1 MKTSRFI
8 YMLLALVL
16 TCTGARAQSVN
27 KIYLGSISAVKEK
40 VAYIPLYLENT
51 NTSITAIQLEIEV
64 PNYYMQLN
72 GSVVFD
78 KTRMSDHT
86 ANFNNSSSISKLM
99 ITSPTNKT
107 IRGNKGVIANLP
119 FYIPSGMQEGET
131 YIVKINKA
139 ILADSLGNSVPV
151 DFSQDAT
158 VEIKASPDFEV
169 SAVSVSPSSFAPG
182 DGLTFTWT
190 VTNVGTNPT
199 EAGWSNQLY
208 LVSDYNGQSYYVGAD
223 YSDQIL
229 QPGESVTMTKNV
241 LLSNSIYARGHLSG
255 RVQLTPDSNAGE
267 SSAYRTNNIAN
278 ESASHSLGTT
288 VLFGGFMSVVPEP
301 YDNPYTYN
309 IYVYRYGN
317 TDNPVSFTIEK
328 LKGDDRISLDSTEVT
343 IPTGSASAA
352 FTITVANDDD
362 INEDDEVNIKVSN
375 STYGEKTYVFRVENN
390 DFPELTLTS
399 SNTDLNEGD
408 TFSLTVRSSRV
419 EPADLEVELGCE
431 RPARFR
437 MPSTVTIPQG
447 QQEVTVNVDVVDDS
461 EVSDVVDVK
470 FTATS
475 GRYTNGTCLVVLN
488 DDDMPDLQF
497 TVTPATIS
505 EGAGPSAIQCTIER
519 TTKLE
524 NKVTV
529 YLSAN
534 VDGQIY
540 FPMQSITL
548 NGQQKSA
555 TFSIG
560 AIDNDRMEGDRTV
573 NVTASIWISSC
584 GCSASE
590 TTGGSV
596 TRQITIL
603 DDDGPA
609 LSVLPLKSSML
620 EGSSGN
626 VVRVSRNNDTSSPL
640 TVTLTSNAD
649 ASLSYVHTAEI
660 PAGSEY
666 VDFVIAVPRN
676 DVADD
681 SQTIVFTAS
690 SNGYAKGTN
699 WVLIT
704 DQTLADAVITDIT
717 LTPNVVLSNGESTA
731 TITVANKGYAD
742 MPVKTLVNLYV
753 EDEIIKLYTDKALAP
768 GDSTVITH
776 TFNAPATPKTYS
788 IYASVNENGKF
799 LETIKSNNDS
809 KNVNLVVN
817 AAFTVTA
824 QTDKT
829 VYNQNDKV
837 VITGKA
843 SGTDFANSKVEI
855 YLLNNSVRDT
865 LSAVTDANGNYRA
878 EWQPVA
884 GQSGH
889 YGVGACYPGENKR
902 TVMSEFDV
910 YGLRRANTV
919 SRQHGNY
926 ITCDVYTKDVYS
938 DYIDIYNPG
947 QKPLHNVHVELV
959 GDLEDAVFECNYV
972 GDLAAE
978 DRVNI
983 PFTLTGVKATE
994 GKIEWHTFTARV
1006 TTDEGAVLD
1015 QTIYYFVHPSYPA
1028 LIASES
1034 EINTTMVKG
1043 SSRTFEFMIG
1053 NKGKE
1058 PTGNI
1063 TLDLGDI
1070 TWISAATPKTM
1081 PSLDFGKTATVVL
1094 TLTPTD
1100 DMQLNTPYT
1109 GEIVL
1114 SCENGGGLRMP
1125 FRVEPVSEAIG
1136 TLIVDVC
1143 DEATYNT
1150 AEAPHVQGATISV
1163 KHLTTGAV
1171 LYTGTSDENGLYNLD
1186 INEGYYQI
1194 DVTEPSHT
1202 SYSNVINVSAERE
1215 TRVTADISINGI
1227 SLEMVYEETEIEDEY
1242 NIVTT
1247 VVYNTDVPAPVV
1259 KIEEPDELPFTD
1271 MQDGE
1276 SIMYYARLTN
1286 VGLIKALAT
1295 EYHQPADFM
1304 GYTFKPLIEGA
1315 HDLLPH
1321 ETITIPVLVEY
1332 HEPAPTSAVPRRK
1345 EGLQCVTTTAEIV
1358 WNSECGMKT
1367 TKHTSTHDIKD
1378 GKGCGLATV
1387 TLPDGGPGGYSPGP
1401 EEPGNA
1407 DFYLELKFDRTRSH
1421 PTETNKKPTSS
1432 RSSCDKC
1439 TKTVYQMVVTD
1450 IVEYFLPVPIVKM
1463 KEAWDCASQIT
1474 TIFDPVNN
1482 ISDEARKVWKCTKIV
1497 IPEIVGHKYDKVISF
1512 YDHLVTVVKDCRG
1525 RRDDG
1530 YSGHA
1535 RAPRRF
1541 EPAESDADTLTYYDA
1556 PEDDGMPS
1564 WANVYRKKMAVYA
1577 NYLSA
1582 FKEYVQEFFGN
1593 EEFYESEPTE
1603 MYALIDAF
1611 DNAMDHEIMPNFDG
1625 FSIYKPSNISD
1636 DEFRMFIERM
1646 NNTFF
1651 DYSPEAQASTNRIN
1665 IKKLVSA
1672 VYMMHFCDSVAEADY
1687 GYEGAWDLAL
1697 AAQEQALEDSKTN
1710 QGGVCATI
1718 SLQMEQ
1724 TMTMTRQAVRGTLT
1738 VQNGH
1743 KSVAMTD
1750 VKLNF
1755 TVLNPEGEVAGTYL
1769 MQIAPESLEGFTGDL
1784 DLQSG
1789 WTLGAEQTGVA
1800 KILFIP
1806 TKYAAPDSPV
1816 QYKFTGTITYID
1828 PFSGLEMTRELTP
1841 STLTVNP
1848 SPNLELT
1855 YFMQRDIF
1863 GDDPLTEDVVEPMV
1877 PSQFSLLINNKGNGD
1892 ATNVCMVTKQ
1902 PEIISNDKGLQ
1913 VDFEI
1918 LSSQLNGGDKVLAF
1932 GESVT
1937 TDFGTIPANS
1947 TTYAQWWLQSEL
1959 TGHFVGYDV
1968 SATHVS
1974 SYGNENLSLLDT
1986 VTIHE
1991 LIHSIKIPARKG
2003 SGDIVGFVC
2012 NDVTDSKDL
2021 PDIIYFS
2028 DATTEPVDFM
2038 WTASITEVSNNK
2050 ATLTVNPKNFGWTYG
2065 YVNDPTAGNRKI
2077 EAIRRLSDG
2086 AQISLDNFWQTDR
2099 TLVDGDTPVYENLI
2113 HFVDSVAAEGE
2124 SYEILFEDRP
2134 DIILAVSIYDGIP
2147 ARDSYAREPVT
2158 SVTVNFNK
2166 DIVPTTFT
2174 TDDITLR
2181 YAGQL
2186 LDASGIT
2193 ITKVDNKTFTLT
2205 LGNLTVGD
2213 GYYQLT
2219 VQTTDI
2225 EDCEGY
2231 MGETG
2236 KMASWIQVT
2245 DGKVNLMT
2253 RTEPADAGIVTPGTA
2268 PVDYNSEVTLTATA
2282 NSGYHFKMWRDELS
2296 GETFQ
2301 NAETTVYMNQERRM
2315 TAVFTADPH
2324 QLIVS
2329 YNARRGSISGGG
2341 TAIYDHGTK
2350 VSLNAQPTEGNLFK
2364 GWKID
2369 GTVVETANTY
2379 EFTITADTE
2388 IEALFEA
2395 EPPLENITLD
2405 ENAAYGYELEEGGW
2419 YSVHLRR
2426 QLSPDYWN
2434 TFSVPFSIT
2443 EKQVREVF
2451 GQGTLI
2457 TEFESVVGNVMNFVS
2472 SKVIEAGTP
2481 YLIKPTKIVLLPE
2494 FNYKG
2499 TIEVKDKPTT
2509 VSISGYSFV
2518 ANYSPYR
2525 MLTDGTEF
2533 FIGTNGNFYKPSAN
2547 GASLKG
2553 MRAYFKMPFGSMA
2566 KLNIDGVVTD
2576 IEFIMIDGETMHNPA
2591 LHGIYSLQGQYLGE
2605 STRNLP
2611 KGIYIINGRKT
2622 VIK

>member
-78 KTRMSDHT
+78 QTRMSDHT
-86 ANFNNSSSISKLM
+86 ASFNNSSSISKLM

-158 VEIKASPDFEV
+158 VEIQASPDFEV

-343 IPTGSASAA
+343 IPAGSASAA

-399 SNTDLNEGD
+399 SKTDLNEGD
-408 TFSLTVRSSRV
+408 SFSLTVRSSRV
-419 EPADLEVELGCE
+419 EPADLIVQLGCE

-447 QQEVTVNVDVVDDS
+447 QQEVTVNVEVLDDG

-488 DDDMPDLQF
+488 DNDMPDLQF

-524 NKVTV
+524 NRVTV
-529 YLSAN
+529 NLSTN

-548 NGQQKSA
+548 DKQQSSA

-584 GCSASE
+584 GCSASGA
-590 TTGGSV
+590 TGGSV

-609 LSVLPLKSSML
+609 LSVQPLTPSML

-676 DVADD
+676 DIADD

-690 SNGYAKGTN
+690 SNGYAKGTS

-717 LTPNVVLSNGESTA
+717 LTPNEVLSNGESTA

-742 MPVKTLVNLYV
+742 MPVKTLVKLSI
-753 EDEIIKLYTDKALAP
+753 DGEITNLYTDKALAP

-776 TFNAPATPKTYS
+776 TFTAPATPKTYS
-788 IYASVNENGKF
+788 IYARVNDNGKF
-799 LETIKSNNDS
+799 LETINSNNDS
-809 KNVNLVVN
+809 KKVSLVVN

-889 YGVGACYPGENKR
+889 YGVGACYPGENSR
-902 TVMSEFDV
+902 TVMGEFDV

-919 SRQHGNY
+919 SRNYGNN
-926 ITCDVYTKDVYS
+926 ITCDVYTKEVYS

-994 GKIEWHTFTARV
+994 GKIEWHTFTAHV

-1015 QTIYYFVHPSYPA
+1015 QTIYYFVHPSYPV
-1028 LIASES
+1028 LKASES

-1043 SSRTFEFMIG
+1043 SSRTFEFTIT
-1053 NKGKE
+1053 NNGKE

-1081 PSLDFGKTATVVL
+1081 PSLDFTESATVVL
-1094 TLTPTD
+1094 TFTPTD
-1100 DMQLNTPYT
+1100 DMPLNTPYT
-1109 GEIVL
+1109 GSIVL
-1114 SCENGGGLRMP
+1114 NCENGGGLRMP
-1125 FRVEPVSEAIG
+1125 FRIEPVSEAIG
-1136 TLIVDVC
+1136 TLVVDVC

-1150 AEAPHVQGATISV
+1150 AEAPHVQGATITV
-1163 KHLTTGAV
+1163 KHPTTGAV

-1194 DVTEPSHT
+1194 DVTEPRHT
-1202 SYSNVINVSAERE
+1202 SYSDIVNVSAERE

-1227 SLEMVYEETEIEDEY
+1227 SVEITYEETEIEDEY

-1247 VVYNTDVPAPVV
+1247 VVYETNVPAPVV
-1259 KIEEPDELPFTD
+1259 KIDEPDELPLDD
-1271 MQDGE
+1271 MKDGE
-1276 SIMYYARLTN
+1276 SIMYYAHLTN

-1295 EYHQPADFM
+1295 EYHHPKDFM

-1315 HDLLPH
+1315 RDLLPH

-1345 EGLQCVTTTAEIV
+1345 GLQCVTTTSEIK
-1358 WNSECGMKT
+1358 WTTECGMQT
-1367 TKHTSTHDIKD
+1367 TQHSTTHDIGTG
-1378 GKGCGLATV
+1378 GKGCGGMVSFGGNTPNGPSHPVGAPATN
-1387 TLPDGGPGGYSPGP
+1387 PGGSLL
-1401 EEPGNA
+1401 A
-1407 DFYLELKFDRTRSH
+1407 DSGRSGGGGGGSG
-1421 PTETNKKPTSS
+1421 K
-1432 RSSCDKC
+1432 RACDKC
-1439 TKTVYQMVVTD
+1439 TSKVYQ
-1450 IVEYFLPVPIVKM
+1450 IIVKDAVETVIPVAIVKV
-1463 KEAWDCASQIT
+1463 KEAWDCGTGLVDDFSKE
-1474 TIFDPVNN
+1474 
-1482 ISDEARKVWKCTKIV
+1482 SVWNCTKLFV
-1497 IPEIVGHKYDKVISF
+1497 KEVVGHKLQKVI
-1512 YDHLVTVVKDCRG
+1512 DIVERVVEIVEDCHGNKTERPV
-1525 RRDDG
+1525 G

-1535 RAPRRF
+1535 RAPRKF
-1541 EPAESDADTLTYYDA
+1541 EPAESDSETLTFYDA

-1582 FKEYVQEFFGN
+1582 YKEYVQEYFGN
-1593 EEFYESEPTE
+1593 EEFYESEPAE
-1603 MYALIDAF
+1603 MYAMIDAF
-1611 DNAMDHEIMPNFDG
+1611 DNAIDHNISPDFDG

-1636 DEFRMFIERM
+1636 DDFRVFIERI

-1651 DYSPEAQASTNRIN
+1651 DDSPEAQASTNRIDVN
-1665 IKKLVSA
+1665 KLMSA
-1672 VYMMHFCDSVAEADY
+1672 LYMMNYCDSVAAADY
-1687 GYEGAWDLAL
+1687 GGEGACDLAQ
-1697 AAQEQALEDSKTN
+1697 AAQEQALEDSEKN
-1710 QGGVCATI
+1710 HDGVCSTI

-1789 WTLGAEQTGVA
+1789 WTLDAEQTGVA

-1816 QYKFTGTITYID
+1816 QYTFTGTITYID

-1863 GDDPLTEDVVEPMV
+1863 GDDPLTEDVVEPIV

-1892 ATNVCMVTKQ
+1892 ATNVRMVTKQ
-1902 PEIISNDKGLQ
+1902 PEIVSNEKGLQ
-1913 VDFEI
+1913 IDFEI

-1959 TGHFVGYDV
+1959 TGHFIGYDV
-1968 SATHVS
+1968 SATHVT
-1974 SYGNENLSLLDT
+1974 SYGNENLSLIDT

-2003 SGDIVGFVC
+2003 SGEIVGFVC

-2038 WTASITEVSNNK
+2038 WTASITEVSENK
-2050 ATLTVNPKNFGWTYG
+2050 ATLTVNPKTFGWTYG
-2065 YVNDPTAGNRKI
+2065 YVNDPTAGKRKI

-2099 TLVDGDTPVYENLI
+2099 TLVDGGTPVYENLI

-2166 DIVPTTFT
+2166 DIVPSTFT

-2186 LDASGIT
+2186 LDASDIT
-2193 ITKVDNKTFTLT
+2193 ITKVDDKTFTLT

-2231 MGETG
+2231 MGEAG

-2253 RTEPADAGIVTPGTA
+2253 RTEPADAGIVTPDTA

-2315 TAVFTADPH
+2315 TAVFTAEPH

-2341 TAIYDHGTK
+2341 TAIYNHGTK

-2395 EPPLENITLD
+2395 EPPLEDITLD

-2451 GQGTLI
+2451 GQGTII
-2457 TEFESVVGNVMNFVS
+2457 TELESVVGNVMNFVS

-2481 YLIKPTKIVLLPE
+2481 YLIKPTKIVLLPA
-2494 FNYKG
+2494 FSYKG
-2499 TIEVKDKPTT
+2499 TIEVKDEPTA
-2509 VSISGYSFV
+2509 VSISDYSFV

-2525 MLTDGTEF
+2525 MKTDGTEF
-2533 FIGTNGNFYKPSAN
+2533 FIGTNGNFYKPSAT
-2547 GASLKG
+2547 GAPLKG
-2553 MRAYFKMPFGSMA
+2553 MRAYFVMPFGSMA